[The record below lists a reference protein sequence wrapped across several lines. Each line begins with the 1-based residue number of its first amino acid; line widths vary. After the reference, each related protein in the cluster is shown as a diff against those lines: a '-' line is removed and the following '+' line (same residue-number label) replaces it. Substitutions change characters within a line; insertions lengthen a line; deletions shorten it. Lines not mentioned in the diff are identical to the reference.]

1 MATELERIVTLLDAF
16 PDALPGGLSGAQI
29 GKILDIG
36 PGTLYP
42 ALMRLEI
49 DRKVV
54 SEWAQE
60 PYPRRRLY
68 RICRDAQKAD
78 KITRLRISMEGDQF
92 MVDDPSLTGSPPVG
106 RGKTMIE
113 AIGSFVHNN
122 QDRFGFIFDVDPSAE
137 HAEEERRERE
147 LARR

>member
-1 MATELERIVTLLDAF
+1 VSYYNDSAEI
-16 PDALPGGLSGAQI
+16 
-29 GKILDIG
+29 
-36 PGTLYP
+36 
-42 ALMRLEI
+42 MRLRRTLAERSEEI
-49 DRKVV
+49 TNLKERTKV
-54 SEWAQE
+54 
-60 PYPRRRLY
+60 
-68 RICRDAQKAD
+68 
-78 KITRLRISMEGDQF
+78 TRLRISTEGDQF

-122 QDRFGFIFDVDPSAE
+122 QDRFGFVFDVDPSAE